1 MNFDIDEEIGGFQN
15 WDMVQDTNGYVFVG
29 YSTGILL
36 FDGIKWEAKHV
47 PNAQHVHSL
56 LLSSSGMVFYGSE
69 NELGFLARD
78 ELNDFK
84 PVSLKDKLPD
94 NLKSIGDIWNI
105 YELDGE
111 IYFQINGGFL
121 VWDHQNLSF
130 LPTNGSTINTFFYD
144 GKIIAQVRNKGLFSI
159 TSSKIE
165 PYDKFPFLNSVN
177 EFIYA
182 LIEFENF
189 SIAGIRKKGLIKLNN
204 NSESLISEAN
214 SQVDLVNETVY
225 RALKIGKDRI
235 ALATQNSG
243 VLIFSNSGKFLYSVD
258 EGNALDSNR
267 LTDNAVYNLKF
278 DSEGELWVLQ
288 INGISKIDINSAVSI
303 YEKRSKFE
311 GEVQNIEVINNQLI
325 IKTDEG
331 NFVKYFDE
339 RHFKRYE
346 GSLPINDSDV
356 QVPSFQTTDLTEIYY
371 QGLIDDTIRI
381 GTRNGLFKLHDKDSF
396 PIKDSIFKDE
406 DILSGQVFRFHQDQ
420 NGDVWFRAQRKIKLF
435 TKEPDNSYKKSTI
448 EIPEITKS
456 DIIFNITS
464 LKDLVWFASYDRIFE
479 LNKTKLRNY
488 NSTFKTNIIEVYV
501 SRDSL
506 IYSGFGEPNEKP
518 ILYYNENEIRFAFSA
533 SSYKD
538 SRRNEFQV
546 LLEGFDEKWSSWS
559 PETQKDYTN
568 IPEGEYT
575 FRVRSRN
582 VYEYE
587 GIPDE
592 FSFTI
597 LPPWYRTWWAYM
609 LYVIVIAGILYGIYK
624 IRINQILK
632 IQVVR
637 NRIADDLHDDLSGT
651 LIGISNFAKAITK
664 NPNKET
670 QERFIGLIE
679 KSADEAKEKISD
691 IVWTINPTHDEWTN
705 FLTKCRRH
713 ASDILE
719 AQGIDYSLEMDESIP
734 GNLDMELRK
743 NLWLIF
749 KEIIT
754 NITKHSEA
762 DYVLI
767 SFKTHSNR
775 LHIKIRD
782 NGTGFDMKAIES
794 GNGIQS
800 ITKRVE
806 AIKGTVNLESE
817 IGEGTKWEIDVP
829 L

>member
-1 MNFDIDEEIGGFQN
+1 
-15 WDMVQDTNGYVFVG
+15 
-29 YSTGILL
+29 L
-36 FDGIKWEAKHV
+36 
-47 PNAQHVHSL
+47 
-56 LLSSSGMVFYGSE
+56 
-69 NELGFLARD
+69 
-78 ELNDFK
+78 
-84 PVSLKDKLPD
+84 
-94 NLKSIGDIWNI
+94 
-105 YELDGE
+105 
-111 IYFQINGGFL
+111 IYF
-121 VWDHQNLSF
+121 
-130 LPTNGSTINTFFYD
+130 
-144 GKIIAQVRNKGLFSI
+144 RNKGLQIFDGKKLDAFSFVFDDYLVMHKGYRMI
-159 TSSKIE
+159 KINE
-165 PYDKFPFLNSVN
+165 SLYAIATLTGGIVFFDNNGELIQILN
-177 EFIYA
+177 
-182 LIEFENF
+182 
-189 SIAGIRKKGLIKLNN
+189 KDKGLND
-204 NSESLISEAN
+204 NS
-214 SQVDLVNETVY
+214 
-225 RALKIGKDRI
+225 
-235 ALATQNSG
+235 
-243 VLIFSNSGKFLYSVD
+243 
-258 EGNALDSNR
+258 
-267 LTDNAVYNLKF
+267 VYNLF
-278 DSEGELWVLQ
+278 
-288 INGISKIDINSAVSI
+288 
-303 YEKRSKFE
+303 
-311 GEVQNIEVINNQLI
+311 
-325 IKTDEG
+325 
-331 NFVKYFDE
+331 
-339 RHFKRYE
+339 
-346 GSLPINDSDV
+346 
-356 QVPSFQTTDLTEIYY
+356 
-371 QGLIDDTIRI
+371 IDDSK
-381 GTRNGLFKLHDKDSF
+381 KLWAVLDDGVS
-396 PIKDSIFKDE
+396 
-406 DILSGQVFRFHQDQ
+406 L
-420 NGDVWFRAQRKIKLF
+420 
-435 TKEPDNSYKKSTI
+435 I
-448 EIPEITKS
+448 EIR
-456 DIIFNITS
+456 DNFNIYDS
-464 LKDLVWFASYDRIFE
+464 KYGVEGLVQDIFD
-479 LNKTKLRNY
+479 
-488 NSTFKTNIIEVYV
+488 V
-501 SRDSL
+501 DSL
-506 IYSGFGEPNEKP
+506 IYVASNKGVFLSKKDVIEFSKIANTPDQSYSTVKIKDAILNATFDGLFSIKENESNKLSKLKFEKLLNINDSIVLGWHDKYLYEIQHSNGMGFNTKRLAEFPKPKDWLIHREHIIILSVEGEIWTFNLDSLKLNRLPTELELGNLYSLTSFDEYVYIGSKAGIYNIEIKEKSVYKVPYFNKNESTTLLKLCANTIWARIGAKLFKYEQINGEWRYEHQKFNDIGNKEGVYGISCAEKKIWIGLEDKIISIREDYKNTPNSFKTIISRFSTGNDSLIYDGFGDQISTPTLKYSRNK
-518 ILYYNENEIRFAFSA
+518 IRFNYAAAFF
-533 SSYKD
+533 YKP
-538 SRRNEFQV
+538 EFNTYQYK
-546 LLEGFDEKWSSWS
+546 LDGFDEKWSSWS

-592 FSFTI
+592 ITFTI

-632 IQVVR
+632 IQGVR

-670 QERFIGLIE
+670 QERFIGLIG

-782 NGTGFDMKAIES
+782 NGTGFDIKAIES